1 VNEKQNDLKTSNAKG
16 LKPDLDLGVG
26 SKRYRSLSKWIMSAI
41 LVAVIAFIL
50 SLWFANNDG
59 SSVRYKTAE
68 VRLGSLSI
76 KVTATG
82 TLEPVNQVDV
92 GSEISGTI
100 KQVLVDFNSRV
111 TKGQVLAVLDTK
123 QLQARVNQ
131 AEATLQLA
139 QAKVEEA
146 QATLVESRDKDKRM
160 QALAAQGL
168 CAQED
173 CDAARAAF
181 NRAKAGLSSAK
192 AQVVQAQASLDA
204 EMTNLQK
211 ATIYSPID
219 GIVLKRNVEPGQ
231 TVAASLQTPVL
242 FTLAEN
248 LTQMELQVAVDEA
261 DVGQVKEGQ
270 SAIFTVD
277 AYSDKN
283 FPAEITE
290 VHLAPQTVEG
300 VVTYEAVLRVDNSEL
315 LLRPG
320 MTATADILV
329 NQIENVL
336 LVPNQALR
344 FSPPTNKPQ
353 STSQGGSLF
362 SKLMPRPPRPNKQA
376 KEASVDRKHQKVW
389 ALSNGN
395 LEEIPIK
402 VGVTDGSFTQVMNSD
417 LEVGTQVVTDIVNS
431 GR

>member
-1 VNEKQNDLKTSNAKG
+1 VNEIQHELKTVNDKG
-16 LKPDLDLGVG
+16 LNT
-26 SKRYRSLSKWIMSAI
+26 
-41 LVAVIAFIL
+41 L
-50 SLWFANNDG
+50 SLGTRSKGARRKLQWVLAV
-59 SSVRYKTAE
+59 SVVVIISIVVVLWVSGGETRSVHYKTAE
-68 VRLGSLSI
+68 VKSGNLSV

-100 KQVLVDFNSRV
+100 REVLVDFNSRV

-131 AEATLQLA
+131 AKATLQLA
-139 QAKVEEA
+139 EAKVDEA
-146 QATLVESRDKDKRM
+146 EATLVETRAKDKRM
-160 QALAAQGL
+160 QTLALQGL

-173 CDAARAAF
+173 CDAARATY
-181 NRAKAGLSSAK
+181 NRAKASVASAK

-204 EMTNLQK
+204 EMTTFQK
-211 ATIYSPID
+211 ATIYSPIN

-248 LTQMELQVAVDEA
+248 LTQMELQVDVDEA
-261 DVGQVKEGQ
+261 DVGQVSVGQ
-270 SAIFTVD
+270 KAVFNVD
-277 AYSDKN
+277 AYPDKN

-320 MTATADILV
+320 MTATADIMVKKL
-329 NQIENVL
+329 ENIL

-344 FSPPTNKPQ
+344 FVPPVTRQK
-353 STSQGGSLF
+353 SASSGGSLF
-362 SKLMPRPPRPNKQA
+362 SKLMPRPPRQS
-376 KEASVDRKHQKVW
+376 KEAKDSTVDAKHQKVW
-389 ALSNGN
+389 VQINGE
-395 LEEIPIK
+395 LTAVAIT
-402 VGVTDGSFTQVMNSD
+402 VGATDGSFTQVLDGKIESGMN
-417 LEVGTQVVTDIVNS
+417 VVIDVANS
-431 GR
+431 RS